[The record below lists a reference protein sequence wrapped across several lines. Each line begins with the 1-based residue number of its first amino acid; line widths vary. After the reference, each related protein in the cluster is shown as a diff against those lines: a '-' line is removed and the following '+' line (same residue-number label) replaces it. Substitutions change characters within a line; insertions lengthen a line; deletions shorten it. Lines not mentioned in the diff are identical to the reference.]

1 MNGQPLP
8 PGKSK
13 TDLRRGHFTPGH
25 AGTAK
30 TDVRV
35 LPKATS
41 HDEQSALFD
50 LSQEPAPQAH
60 DEQPQPQPQPQ
71 L

>member
-1 MNGQPLP
+1 MDGHPLP

-30 TDVRV
+30 PGTRV
-35 LPKATS
+35 PPKATS
-41 HDEQSALFD
+41 DDEQSALFD
-50 LSQEPAPQAH
+50 LSQEPAPQVPQ
-60 DEQPQPQPQPQ
+60 DQP
-71 L
+71 